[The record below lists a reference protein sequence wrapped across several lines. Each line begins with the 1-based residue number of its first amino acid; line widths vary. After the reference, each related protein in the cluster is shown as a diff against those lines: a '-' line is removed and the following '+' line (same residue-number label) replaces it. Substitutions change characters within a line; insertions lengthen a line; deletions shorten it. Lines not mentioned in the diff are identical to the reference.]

1 MKKYMLN
8 PHLLLMCFFVLILA
22 GSSSTVKAQ
31 DEIKIVRSIIISD
44 GDTII
49 NGKKLSEALPE
60 ERIKLK
66 KELKYMNE
74 GIHEPGNH
82 NRKVIIK
89 QKQGTNGS
97 KDAEEKEFQWDDGG
111 VREFRFEFDN
121 KMPGGKHLFRFDT
134 DSLMLSMNPD
144 SLINSLKL
152 KFNGLDSNLRKRI
165 ITMHRNFDVESPQ
178 ILRHPQS
185 PRPPMPPQPHIFFDP
200 APLEGM
206 ATRKNS
212 SAFTY
217 NHVDKDGIPSRMNIR
232 ISDAEKERLKAITG
246 SENIS
251 ADLDVKDLTV
261 FPNFS
266 NGKVGLSFNLDG
278 RSAIKIKILNSDL
291 KSVFADDITSFQGNY
306 MKQISLPQNG
316 VYYIAINQN
325 SKWFVKKLI
334 KN

>member
-8 PHLLLMCFFVLILA
+8 PHLLLMCFFALILA

-31 DEIKIVRSIIISD
+31 DEMKLVRSIIISN

-49 NGKKLSEALPE
+49 NGKKLNEASPE
-60 ERIKLK
+60 ERRQLK

-89 QKQGTNGS
+89 QRSETNGT
-97 KDAEEKEFQWDDGG
+97 KDAEAEEFQSGDGDM
-111 VREFRFEFDN
+111 REFRFEFDN
-121 KMPGGKHLFRFDT
+121 KMPGGKHLFRFDA
-134 DSLMLSMNPD
+134 DSLMISMNPD
-144 SLINSLKL
+144 SLINSLKF

-165 ITMHRNFDVESPQ
+165 ITMHRNFDIESPQ
-178 ILRHPQS
+178 MFRHPQS
-185 PRPPMPPQPHIFFDP
+185 PRPPMPPQTHQFFDR
-200 APLEGM
+200 APLESTT
-206 ATRKNS
+206 ARKNS
-212 SAFTY
+212 SAFNY
-217 NHVDKDGIPSRMNIR
+217 NHIDKDGIPSRMNIR
-232 ISDAEKERLKAITG
+232 ISDAEKENLKSITG
-246 SENIS
+246 SENIP
-251 ADLDVKDLTV
+251 ADLDVKDLTL

-278 RSAIKIKILNSDL
+278 RGAMKIKILNSEL
-291 KSVFADDITSFQGNY
+291 KTVFTDDVTSFQGNY

-316 VYYIAINQN
+316 VYYITVSQN
-325 SKWFVKKLI
+325 SKWFIKKLI